1 MKGRAKAAEFVDEG
15 YKIHVTG
22 RNVLVTDAMKD
33 YAMEKVSKI
42 EKFSHRIIDV
52 VVTMDIQKLDHRV
65 DIVMKVDTIKIKSQA
80 ASTDMYASIDKAV
93 SKIENQLR
101 RYKTR
106 LKEHSAKALNVIDMN
121 VNVFK
126 KPPEAELL
134 DVNLD
139 IEDENQRKLYES
151 YQPQEIVSRETK
163 PLKTLTLDEAMMK
176 MVLSGDKFLIFRGEE
191 DQKLKVIY
199 LRKDGHFGVIDIEA

>member
-1 MKGRAKAAEFVDEG
+1 MKGKAKAAEFIGES

-33 YAMEKVSKI
+33 YAIDKISKI

-65 DIVMKVDTIKIKSQA
+65 DIVMKVDHLKIKSQA
-80 ASTDMYASIDKAV
+80 SSTDMYASIDKATT
-93 SKIENQLR
+93 KIENQLR
-101 RYKTR
+101 RYKTKIR
-106 LKEHSAKALNVIDMN
+106 DHTAKALNVIDMN

-126 KPPEAELL
+126 RPSEQELL

-139 IEDENQRKLYES
+139 IEDETQRRIYES
-151 YQPQEIVSRETK
+151 YDFSEIVSQETR
-163 PLKTLTLDEAMMK
+163 PLKILTYDEAIMK
-176 MVLSGDKFLIFRGEE
+176 MELSGDAFLIFRCEE
-191 DQKLKVIY
+191 DHKLKVIY
-199 LRKDGHFGVIDIEA
+199 RRKDGDFGVIEVET